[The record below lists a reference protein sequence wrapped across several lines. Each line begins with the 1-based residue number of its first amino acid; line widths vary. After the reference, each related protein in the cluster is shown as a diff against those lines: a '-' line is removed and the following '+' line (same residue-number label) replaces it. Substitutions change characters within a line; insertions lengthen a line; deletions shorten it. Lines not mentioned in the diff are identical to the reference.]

1 MPVIYQIAW
10 KELRSYFGSW
20 LGYVLLAGWTLLGGV
35 TWAYALPFSAS
46 FQPADILANML
57 SLLLFVMPLL
67 TMRLLAEERRD
78 GTLDVLLSS
87 PLNEWQIA
95 LGKWLG
101 ALGFF
106 LVMLL
111 ATVHFPLL
119 ASRYGT
125 YDVGPVWGAYVAL
138 SLCGMAFGAWGLAC
152 SSWSESPIVA
162 ALLCFGGL
170 SAAWLLGYA
179 PLIAPGKAWAQ
190 LLAIASPW
198 THCEPL
204 LRGLIDTRDVLYF
217 ASLCVFCLFLTVR
230 ALESR
235 RWN

>member
-1 MPVIYQIAW
+1 MPVILQIAW

-87 PLNEWQIA
+87 PLSEWQIA

-106 LVMLL
+106 LIMLL

-125 YDVGPVWGAYVAL
+125 YDAGPVWGAYVAL
-138 SLCGMAFGAWGLAC
+138 SLCGDGIWRVGFGVFELERIAHCLGIIMLWRLERGVAFGLC
-152 SSWSESPIVA
+152 A
-162 ALLCFGGL
+162 AGCAGQNVG
-170 SAAWLLGYA
+170 
-179 PLIAPGKAWAQ
+179 
-190 LLAIASPW
+190 AIAGD
-198 THCEPL
+198 CVAVDA
-204 LRGLIDTRDVLYF
+204 LRAAVARPV
-217 ASLCVFCLFLTVR
+217 
-230 ALESR
+230 
-235 RWN
+235 